1 MKRIEAI
8 KNIVEELEKELVI
21 CNLGFPSREL
31 YSVGDRPENFYML
44 GSMGLA
50 SSIGLGLS
58 LSVNKRVVVMDGDGS
73 ILMNLG
79 SLVTI
84 ANWSPRNLTL
94 IIFDNKSY
102 GSTGG
107 QPSYTAGKT
116 DLAALARAAGIKR
129 VFVVES
135 PQKLREAYRKSK
147 KGLTVIIAK
156 VEKGNADVPIIEMHP
171 QEIKNR
177 FENAVKKVN
186 KPKKLGKT

>member
-8 KNIVEELEKELVI
+8 KIIIDELENELVV

-31 YSVGDRPENFYML
+31 YSIKDRPENFYML

-58 LSVNKRVVVMDGDGS
+58 LSNTKHVVVMDGDGS

-79 SLVTI
+79 SMATI
-84 ANWSPRNLTL
+84 ANHSPKNLTI
-94 IIFDNKSY
+94 IIFDNQSY

-116 DLAALARAAGIKR
+116 DLAAIATGAGIEK
-129 VFVVES
+129 VLIVAS
-135 PQKLREAYRKSK
+135 PQKLRTAYKNSK
-147 KGLTVIIAK
+147 KELTVIVTK
-156 VEKGNADVPIIEMHP
+156 VEKENADVPVIGISPE
-171 QEIKNR
+171 EIKNR
-177 FENAVKKVN
+177 FLNAAKKSI
-186 KPKKLGKT
+186 T

>member
-8 KNIVEELEKELVI
+8 KIIASELKKELVV

-31 YSVGDRPENFYML
+31 YSVKDRPENFYML

-58 LSVNKRVVVMDGDGS
+58 LSTEKRVVVMDGDGS

-84 ANWSPRNLTL
+84 ANQSPKNLTL
-94 IIFDNKSY
+94 IIFDNESY

-116 DLAALARAAGIKR
+116 DLSALATSAGIEK
-129 VFVVES
+129 VLVVDS
-135 PQKLREAYRKSK
+135 PQTLIEAFRKSK
-147 KGLTVIIAK
+147 EGLTVIITK
-156 VEKGNADVPIIEMHP
+156 VEKENADVPVIGISPE
-171 QEIKNR
+171 EIKNR
-177 FENAVKKVN
+177 FLDAAKN
-186 KPKKLGKT
+186 

>member
-8 KNIVEELEKELVI
+8 RTITKELKHELVV

-31 YSVGDRPENFYML
+31 YSVKDRPENFYML

-58 LSVNKRVVVMDGDGS
+58 LCTTRRVVVMDGDGS

-84 ANWSPRNLTL
+84 ANQSPRNLTL
-94 IIFDNKSY
+94 IIFDNEAY

-107 QPSYTAGKT
+107 QPSYTGGKT
-116 DLAALARAAGIKR
+116 DLAALAVAAGIEN
-129 VFVVES
+129 VLVVDS
-135 PQKLREAYRKSK
+135 PQNLRAAYRESEKE
-147 KGLTVIIAK
+147 LTVIIVK
-156 VEKGNADVPIIEMHP
+156 VEKQNANVPVIDIPPE
-171 QEIKNR
+171 EIKNR
-177 FENAVKKVN
+177 FLKAVRTHVA
-186 KPKKLGKT
+186 

>member
-8 KNIVEELEKELVI
+8 KTIADELEKELVV
-21 CNLGFPSREL
+21 CNIGFPSREL
-31 YSVGDRPENFYML
+31 YSVRDRPENFYML

-58 LSVNKRVVVMDGDGS
+58 LSTAKHVVVMDGDGS

-84 ANWSPRNLTL
+84 ANQSPKNLTI
-94 IIFDNKSY
+94 IIFDNECY

-116 DLAALARAAGIKR
+116 DLVALAKGAGFEK
-129 VFVVES
+129 VLVVDS
-135 PQKLREAYRKSK
+135 PKNLIEAYRKSK
-147 KGLTVIIAK
+147 KELTVIVTK
-156 VEKGNADVPIIEMHP
+156 VEKENADVPVIEISP
-171 QEIKNR
+171 EEIKNR
-177 FENAVKKVN
+177 FLNAVKN
-186 KPKKLGKT
+186 LIT

>member
-8 KNIVEELEKELVI
+8 KIIASELKKELVV

-31 YSVGDRPENFYML
+31 YSVKDRSENFYML

-58 LSVNKRVVVMDGDGS
+58 LSTEKRVVVMDGDGS

-84 ANWSPRNLTL
+84 ANQSPKNLTI
-94 IIFDNKSY
+94 IIFDNESY

-107 QPSYTAGKT
+107 QPTYTAGKT
-116 DLAALARAAGIKR
+116 DLAALATGAGIEI
-129 VFVVES
+129 VFVVDS
-135 PQKLREAYRKSK
+135 PQSLREAYRKSK
-147 KGLTVIIAK
+147 EGLTVIITK
-156 VEKGNADVPIIEMHP
+156 VEKENADVPIIGISPE
-171 QEIKNR
+171 EIKNR
-177 FENAVKKVN
+177 FVDAVKN
-186 KPKKLGKT
+186 